1 MGLFN
6 DLVKRLAP
14 SVEQRQVSSEILPP
28 SRSTTTSKSVGV
40 GEAFSLPA
48 VYRAISILTIA
59 TKQMSIDVVKNN
71 ETVNAPALIK
81 KPNVDM
87 SRSSFIEQTVVSL
100 ASQGNAYWVIERDA
114 QSKVINLTPLNPLDM
129 TVQTNKAGKVTG
141 YSYNGRQINP
151 TDIKHLKLLQLPG
164 HGEGLGPI
172 QAAQHELRG
181 TLDTRDYATTWFSK
195 SGIPGGILKTDS
207 IIDSSDAMQLKE
219 TWNETA
225 GAKNGVAVL
234 GSGYTYQAVYLK
246 PEEVQFLQ
254 VQQFSITQIAR
265 LFGVPASLMLAA
277 NDGTTMTYA
286 NVSQEW
292 LGFVRFS
299 LMQYLILIEDA
310 LSDFLPGS
318 QRAKF
323 NIEAILR
330 SDTTTRYAA
339 HASALA
345 AGWMTKNEVRTI
357 EDLPE
362 RPEFET
368 STMPEPTSTVDPTTV
383 DPNAGNTNNQGA
395 TNA

>member
-14 SVEQRQVSSEILPP
+14 SVEQRAVSSEILPQTRN
-28 SRSTTTSKSVGV
+28 SAESSVGI

-59 TKQMSIDVVKNN
+59 TKQMSLDVVKNN
-71 ETVNAPALIK
+71 EVVNAPAFIK

-87 SRSSFIEQTVVSL
+87 PRSSFVEQTVVSL
-100 ASQGNAYWVIERDA
+100 ASQGNAYWMVDRDP
-114 QSKVINLTPLNPLDM
+114 QGKVLNLTPLNPLDM
-129 TVQTNKAGKVTG
+129 RMETNVNGKVTK
-141 YSYNGRQINP
+141 YIYNGKDIAP
-151 TDIKHLKLLQLPG
+151 DSIKHLKLLQVPG
-164 HGEGLGPI
+164 KAEGLGPI
-172 QAAQHELRG
+172 QSAQHELRG

-207 IIDSSDAMQLKE
+207 IIDSSDATQLKE
-219 TWNETA
+219 TWNQTA

-234 GSGYTYQAVYLK
+234 GSGYTYQPVYLK

-277 NDGTTMTYA
+277 NEGTTMTYA

-310 LSDFLPGS
+310 LTDFLPGS

-330 SDTTTRYAA
+330 ADTTTRYAA

-368 STMPEPTSTVDPTTV
+368 STAPEPASTVDPTVV
-383 DPNAGNTNNQGA
+383 DPNANDNQGD
-395 TNA
+395 TNV

>member
-14 SVEQRQVSSEILPP
+14 SVEQRAVSSEILPQTRN
-28 SRSTTTSKSVGV
+28 SAESSVGI

-59 TKQMSIDVVKNN
+59 TKQMSLDVVKNN
-71 ETVNAPALIK
+71 EVVNAPAFIK

-87 SRSSFIEQTVVSL
+87 PRSSFVEQTVVSL
-100 ASQGNAYWVIERDA
+100 ASQGNAYWMVDRDP
-114 QSKVINLTPLNPLDM
+114 QGKVLNLTPLNPLDM
-129 TVQTNKAGKVTG
+129 RMETNVNGKVTK
-141 YSYNGRQINP
+141 YIYNGKDIAP
-151 TDIKHLKLLQLPG
+151 DSIKHLKLLQVPG
-164 HGEGLGPI
+164 KAEGLGPI
-172 QAAQHELRG
+172 QSAQHELRG

-207 IIDSSDAMQLKE
+207 IIDSSDATQLKE
-219 TWNETA
+219 TWNQTA

-234 GSGYTYQAVYLK
+234 GSGYTYQPVYLK

-277 NDGTTMTYA
+277 NEGTTMTYA

-310 LSDFLPGS
+310 LTDFLPGS

-330 SDTTTRYAA
+330 ADTTTRYAA

-362 RPEFET
+362 IPEFDK
-368 STMPEPTSTVDPTTV
+368 PAEPVAPVAEPV
-383 DPNAGNTNNQGA
+383 DPNANDNQGD
-395 TNA
+395 TNV

>member
-14 SVEQRQVSSEILPP
+14 SVEQRAVSSEILPP
-28 SRSTTTSKSVGV
+28 SRNSAESSVGI

-59 TKQMSIDVVKNN
+59 TKQMSLDVVKNN
-71 ETVNAPALIK
+71 EVVNAPAFIK

-87 SRSSFIEQTVVSL
+87 PRSSFIEQTVVSL
-100 ASQGNAYWVIERDA
+100 ASQGNAYWMIERDP
-114 QSKVINLTPLNPLDM
+114 QGKVLNLTPLNPLDM
-129 TVQTNKAGKVTG
+129 RMESNVNGKVTK
-141 YSYNGRQINP
+141 YIYNGKDVAPQ
-151 TDIKHLKLLQLPG
+151 DIKHLKLLQVPG
-164 HGEGLGPI
+164 KAEGLGPI
-172 QAAQHELRG
+172 QSAQHELRG
-181 TLDTRDYATTWFSK
+181 TLDTRDYASTWFSK
-195 SGIPGGILKTDS
+195 SGVPGGILKTES
-207 IIDSSDAMQLKE
+207 IIDSSDAIQLKE
-219 TWNETA
+219 TWNQTA

-234 GSGYTYQAVYLK
+234 GSGYSYQPVYLK

-277 NDGTTMTYA
+277 NEGTTMTYA

-310 LSDFLPGS
+310 LTDFLPGS

-330 SDTTTRYAA
+330 ADTTTRYAA
-339 HASALA
+339 HASALT
-345 AGWMTKNEVRTI
+345 AGWMTKNEVRAI

-362 RPEFET
+362 RPEFESSAT
-368 STMPEPTSTVDPTTV
+368 PEPASTVDPV
-383 DPNAGNTNNQGA
+383 VEDPNANDNQGD
-395 TNA
+395 TNV

>member
-14 SVEQRQVSSEILPP
+14 TAIEQRAVSSEILPP
-28 SRSTTTSKSVGV
+28 SRNTAESSVGI
-40 GEAFSLPA
+40 GEALSLPA
-48 VYRAISILTIA
+48 IYRAISILTIA
-59 TKQMSIDVVKNN
+59 TKQMSLDVVKNN
-71 ETVNAPALIK
+71 EVVNSPAFIK

-87 SRSSFIEQTVVSL
+87 PRSSFIEQTVVSL
-100 ASQGNAYWVIERDA
+100 ASQGNAYWMIERDP
-114 QSKVINLTPLNPLDM
+114 QGKVLNLTPLNPLDM
-129 TVQTNKAGKVTG
+129 RMESNTSGKVIK
-141 YSYNGRQINP
+141 YVYNGKDIAPQ
-151 TDIKHLKLLQLPG
+151 DIKHLKLLQVPG
-164 HGEGLGPI
+164 KAEGLGPI
-172 QAAQHELRG
+172 QSAQHELRG
-181 TLDTRDYATTWFSK
+181 TLDTRDYASTWFSK
-195 SGIPGGILKTDS
+195 SGVPGGILKTES
-207 IIDSSDAMQLKE
+207 IIDSNDATQLKD
-219 TWNETA
+219 TWNQTA

-234 GSGYTYQAVYLK
+234 GSGYSYQPVYLK

-277 NDGTTMTYA
+277 NEGTTMTYA

-310 LSDFLPGS
+310 LTDFLPGS

-330 SDTTTRYAA
+330 ADTTTRYAA
-339 HASALA
+339 HASALT

-362 RPEFET
+362 RPEFEASAT
-368 STMPEPTSTVDPTTV
+368 PEPASVVDPIV
-383 DPNAGNTNNQGA
+383 EDPNANDNQGD
-395 TNA
+395 TNV

>member
-14 SVEQRQVSSEILPP
+14 SVEQRAVSSEILPQTRN
-28 SRSTTTSKSVGV
+28 SAESSVGI

-59 TKQMSIDVVKNN
+59 TKQMSLDVVKNN
-71 ETVNAPALIK
+71 EVVNAPAFIK

-87 SRSSFIEQTVVSL
+87 PRSSFIEQTVVSL
-100 ASQGNAYWVIERDA
+100 ASQGNAYWMVDRDP
-114 QSKVINLTPLNPLDM
+114 QGKVLNLTPLNPLDM
-129 TVQTNKAGKVTG
+129 RMETNVNGKVTK
-141 YSYNGRQINP
+141 YIYNGKDIAP
-151 TDIKHLKLLQLPG
+151 DSIKHLKLLQVPG
-164 HGEGLGPI
+164 KAEGLGPI
-172 QAAQHELRG
+172 QSAQHELRG

-207 IIDSSDAMQLKE
+207 IIDSSDATQLKE
-219 TWNETA
+219 TWNQTA

-234 GSGYTYQAVYLK
+234 GSGYTYQPVYLK

-277 NDGTTMTYA
+277 NEGTTMTYA

-310 LSDFLPGS
+310 LTDFLPGS
-318 QRAKF
+318 QRVKF

-330 SDTTTRYAA
+330 ADTTTRYAA
-339 HASALA
+339 HASALT

-368 STMPEPTSTVDPTTV
+368 STTPEPASTVDPTVV
-383 DPNAGNTNNQGA
+383 DPNANDNQGA

>member
-14 SVEQRQVSSEILPP
+14 SVEQRAVSSEILPP
-28 SRSTTTSKSVGV
+28 SRNAAEASVTI

-59 TKQMSIDVVKNN
+59 TKQMSLDVVKNN
-71 ETVNAPALIK
+71 EVVNAPAFIK

-87 SRSSFIEQTVVSL
+87 PRSTFIEQTVVSL
-100 ASQGNAYWVIERDA
+100 ASQGNAYWQVDRDP
-114 QSKVINLTPLNPLDM
+114 QGKVLNLTPLNPLDM
-129 TVQTNKAGKVTG
+129 RMESNVNGKVTK
-141 YSYNGRQINP
+141 YIYNGKDIDPQN
-151 TDIKHLKLLQLPG
+151 IKHLRLLQVPG
-164 HGEGLGPI
+164 KAEGLGPI
-172 QAAQHELRG
+172 QSAQFDLRG
-181 TLDTRDYATTWFSK
+181 AIDTRDYAATWFSK
-195 SGIPGGILKTDS
+195 SGQPGGILKTES
-207 IIDSSDAMQLKE
+207 IIDASDATQLKQ

-234 GSGYTYQAVYLK
+234 GSGYSYQSVYLK

-254 VQQFSITQIAR
+254 VQQFSITQVAR

-310 LSDFLPGS
+310 LTEFLPGS
-318 QRAKF
+318 QRVKF

-330 SDTTTRYAA
+330 ADTTTRYAA
-339 HASALA
+339 HASALT

-362 RPEFET
+362 RPEFES
-368 STMPEPTSTVDPTTV
+368 STTPEPASVVDPSVV
-383 DPNAGNTNNQGA
+383 DPNANEDQGDTNV
-395 TNA
+395 

>member
-14 SVEQRQVSSEILPP
+14 SVEQRAVSSEILPQT
-28 SRSTTTSKSVGV
+28 RSSAESSVGI

-59 TKQMSIDVVKNN
+59 TKQMSLDVVKNN
-71 ETVNAPALIK
+71 EVVNAPAFIK

-87 SRSSFIEQTVVSL
+87 PRSSFIEQTVVSL
-100 ASQGNAYWVIERDA
+100 ASQGNAYWMVDRDP
-114 QSKVINLTPLNPLDM
+114 QGKVLNLTPLNPLDM
-129 TVQTNKAGKVTG
+129 RMETNVNGKVTK
-141 YSYNGRQINP
+141 YIYNGKDIA
-151 TDIKHLKLLQLPG
+151 TDSIKHLKLLQVPG
-164 HGEGLGPI
+164 KAEGLGPI
-172 QAAQHELRG
+172 QSAQHELRG

-207 IIDSSDAMQLKE
+207 IIDSSDATQLKD
-219 TWNETA
+219 TWNQTA

-234 GSGYTYQAVYLK
+234 GSGYTYQPVYLK

-277 NDGTTMTYA
+277 NEGTTMTYA

-310 LSDFLPGS
+310 LTDFLPGS
-318 QRAKF
+318 QRVKF

-330 SDTTTRYAA
+330 ADTTTRYAA
-339 HASALA
+339 HASALT

-368 STMPEPTSTVDPTTV
+368 STTPEPASTVDPTVV
-383 DPNAGNTNNQGA
+383 DPNANDNQGA